1 MARSSL
7 NSPSLETHIPHG
19 PAFIAVGLAVLL
31 VSTWLP
37 ALPVVTAMALLT
49 LGATDV
55 TAQRFRG
62 SPGYIP
68 VMLLHATTY
77 SALYGLFIAATLH
90 AAGRVPNTPVSFTV
104 ILDIAASML
113 PILTALRH
121 IAAPA
126 RGV

>member
-1 MARSSL
+1 MARSLRPATSIAA
-7 NSPSLETHIPHG
+7 NSPHG
-19 PAFIAVGLAVLL
+19 PTLIAVGLAVLL
-31 VSTWLP
+31 LSPWLP

-49 LGATDV
+49 LGATFV

-77 SALYGLFIAATLH
+77 AALYGLFIAATLH
-90 AAGRVPNTPVSFTV
+90 AAGSATNTPVRSIV

-121 IAAPA
+121 IAAAP
-126 RGV
+126 RRV